1 MHKVIAG
8 RGLLMLGLCLALAGM
23 GFGEEGKDRP
33 TLTVLRFNP
42 PPDDAEAMSRCF
54 LLQWELETELRHVKG
69 LLVRPGQYG
78 LRKPRGSGRG
88 MRSAKRRR

>member
-1 MHKVIAG
+1 MHGVWAG
-8 RGLLMLGLCLALAGM
+8 WFLPLAGVLLALGGTASGA
-23 GFGEEGKDRP
+23 EGADRP

-54 LLQWELETELRHVKG
+54 LLQWELETELRNVKG